1 MRIPKIFFKIFAAIF
16 VLTAIY
22 ILFVFYFFI
31 PKIENKTIFLENSL
45 GKAQLQ
51 KTVQLVDSYAERL
64 EEYEAMA
71 LESRKD
77 ELKQLTDVIYDIVE
91 VNYKQSLQNPAKTQE
106 LQQNV
111 LNLVSKIKYANNDY
125 FYISDYNSTLLSHPY
140 LQGQNFSNV
149 TDIYGNLIVPKL
161 VEIAKKDNEGYIR
174 YWWKKN
180 TIDNTPYEKLTY
192 ARNFAP
198 WQWVIGTG
206 VYIDDIHREVQKRKN
221 EMIGKL
227 KTILNN
233 TKIGN
238 NGYVYIFD
246 ENGNMIIHKNKEL
259 EGKNFRS
266 YLNPGKSTYIIDD
279 LIKAY
284 KSGEKTLY
292 YDWDKPNDRGNFKY
306 KKVSWIEYEPYFKWY
321 ICSSEYIDEAYAD
334 SENLKD
340 FMIYSILIMVVL
352 IILLGLYFLKQIFEP
367 VLTLAHNAQEVID
380 GNLDARYTDK
390 IRNDE
395 IGLLALQYNTMLDRI
410 KEQMETLDTKVKE
423 KTQKLRVALNEKEL
437 LLKEVNH
444 RVKNN
449 LNVISSI
456 IGLQAFHN
464 NDKDMQYFIET
475 IQHRIHSMS
484 IAHEMLSKKSKV
496 SSLDVEDYIRHLVES
511 LIEAYTEDPS
521 SCKCI
526 YEIDELHFDLDTLLS
541 CGLIVNELVTNAIK
555 YALLQEENYLKIT
568 IKEDGNN
575 IILSVK
581 DNGKGLQ
588 KGEGFG
594 VGLELVAILT
604 EQLQGSMRVLSGNG
618 TEIIIN
624 FPKPT

>member
-1 MRIPKIFFKIFAAIF
+1 MVEYV
-16 VLTAIY
+16 VLY
-22 ILFVFYFFI
+22 I
-31 PKIENKTIFLENSL
+31 
-45 GKAQLQ
+45 
-51 KTVQLVDSYAERL
+51 
-64 EEYEAMA
+64 
-71 LESRKD
+71 
-77 ELKQLTDVIYDIVE
+77 
-91 VNYKQSLQNPAKTQE
+91 
-106 LQQNV
+106 
-111 LNLVSKIKYANNDY
+111 IKYANNDY

-161 VEIAKKDNEGYIR
+161 VDIARKDQAGYIR

-192 ARNFAP
+192 AKNFAP

-221 EMIGKL
+221 EMVAKL
-227 KTILNN
+227 KQILNN

-259 EGKNFRS
+259 EGKNFS
-266 YLNPGKSTYIIDD
+266 TYLNPGKSTYIIDD

-292 YDWDKPNDRGNFKY
+292 YNWDKPSDRGNFKY
-306 KKVSWIEYEPYFKWY
+306 KKVSWIEYEPHFKWY

-390 IRNDE
+390 IRDDE
-395 IGLLALQYNTMLDRI
+395 IGLLALQYNTMLDTI
-410 KEQMETLDTKVKE
+410 KNQMETLDTKVQE
-423 KTQKLRVALNEKEL
+423 KTQKLTVALHEKEL

-464 NDKDMQYFIET
+464 NDKNMNHFIET
-475 IQHRIHSMS
+475 IQHRIQAMS
-484 IAHEMLSKKSKV
+484 IAHEMLSKKSMLN
-496 SSLDVEDYIRHLVES
+496 SLDVQEYITHLVES
-511 LIEAYTEDPS
+511 LIEAYTQDPS

-526 YEIDELHFDLDTLLS
+526 YDIDNLHFDLDTLLS

-555 YALLQEENYLKIT
+555 YALNQPDSYLKVT
-568 IKEDGNN
+568 IKKEGNT
-575 IILSVK
+575 IKLSVK
-581 DNGKGLQ
+581 D
-588 KGEGFG
+588 KGEGFKNDKNFG
-594 VGLELVAILT
+594 VGLELVAILA
-604 EQLQGSMRVLSGNG
+604 EQLQGDMTIINKDGS
-618 TEIIIN
+618 EIIVS
-624 FPKPT
+624 FPDPI